1 MDFGSIKNSQTGSAS
16 SIVYAPVDITSVP
29 TNNTFQPTQ
38 QVVST
43 NSITPSPAPLR
54 NSFKAIPSDSF
65 VANDKDANVINPFEI
80 NIQSNAQRT
89 NEVPATSTTNKST
102 IISDDTD
109 KGNQNSA
116 AAIKERDLFQ
126 PIAKAIASGENTIV
140 DLLDAVVKEAYLA
153 KASDIH
159 IEATE
164 NFVVIRYRIDGLLRD
179 MSALDKELQ
188 ESLIFRIKVAAK
200 LRTDEHFAPQDGKI
214 RFQMDNIFLDTR
226 VSVLPTTK
234 GEKIVMRLLSKDDKN
249 LDLSSLGLAGKDLE
263 KVRRSYVKPHGMIL
277 ATGPTGSGKTTTLYS
292 ILSNLNS
299 REKNITTIEDPVEY
313 DIDGVNHIQINPKA
327 DLTFANGLRSIL
339 RQDPDIVMVG
349 EIRDRET
356 AKIAINAAMTGHLL
370 LSTLHTN
377 DAVTTIP
384 RLIDMGIEPFLVAST
399 VNVIVAQRLARKLCA
414 KCKQQHLIS
423 IEDMEAIQLAR
434 PDIAVFFG
442 VDETVYSPKGCM
454 ECNFVGYKGRVGLYE
469 VLEMNENLR
478 KLVVDK
484 TKSVDD
490 IYAQARENG
499 LVLIVEDGVNKVK
512 QGITS
517 INELQRVTA
526 IKE

>member
-1 MDFGSIKNSQTGSAS
+1 MDFGKVKKTVKLSDLNTAS
-16 SIVYAPVDITSVP
+16 NQ
-29 TNNTFQPTQ
+29 NNKE
-38 QVVST
+38 ST
-43 NSITPSPAPLR
+43 KP
-54 NSFKAIPSDSF
+54 
-65 VANDKDANVINPFEI
+65 INPFDVNIPHDSRRLNEEI
-80 NIQSNAQRT
+80 AT
-89 NEVPATSTTNKST
+89 DTKKEDEVDPFNK
-102 IISDDTD
+102 
-109 KGNQNSA
+109 KEEFHKEANQFENKILNSVV
-116 AAIKERDLFQ
+116 E
-126 PIAKAIASGENTIV
+126 SVETGEKTIV
-140 DLLDAVVKEAYLA
+140 DVLDVIVESAYKS

-164 NFVVIRYRIDGLLRD
+164 VKVIVRFRIDGLLRD
-179 MSALDKELQ
+179 IYELDKSLH
-188 ESLIFRIKVAAK
+188 ESLIFRVKVAAK

-214 RFQMDNIFLDTR
+214 RFKLINVNIILDTR
-226 VSVLPTTK
+226 VSILPTTK
-234 GEKIVMRLLSKDDKN
+234 GEKVVMRLLSKADKN
-249 LDLSSLGLAGKDLE
+249 LDLSSLGLIGSDLE
-263 KVRRSYVKPHGMIL
+263 KVRKSYAKPHGMIL

-313 DIDGVNHIQINPKA
+313 DIEGVNHIQINAKA
-327 DLTFANGLRSIL
+327 KLTFANGLRSIL

-349 EIRDRET
+349 EIRDKET

-384 RLIDMGIEPFLVAST
+384 RLIDMGIDAFLVAST
-399 VNVIVAQRLARKLCA
+399 VNIIVAQRLARKLCST
-414 KCKQQHLIS
+414 CKLQHKLTS
-423 IEDMEAIQLAR
+423 KDLEGLKQAR
-434 PDIAVFFG
+434 PDIETFFKSE
-442 VDETVYSPKGCM
+442 DTIFEPKGCK

-469 VLEMNENLR
+469 VLEVNESIR
-478 KLVVDK
+478 KIIVDK

-490 IYAQARENG
+490 IFKKARENG
-499 LVLIVEDGVNKVK
+499 LILIVEDGVEKVK